1 MVAALYAE
9 DTKLSKSHINVQY
22 RRLHR
27 FFNWLV
33 EWHYVDSN
41 PLYLIRFNIRFNTKI
56 GRRNIIPYNTRPPDA
71 VRNLRLAFS

>member
-1 MVAALYAE
+1 MMAALYAE

-27 FFNWLV
+27 FFTWLV

-41 PLYLIRFNIRFNTKI
+41 PLHLYRFNTKI

-71 VRNLRLAFS
+71 VCNLRLALS